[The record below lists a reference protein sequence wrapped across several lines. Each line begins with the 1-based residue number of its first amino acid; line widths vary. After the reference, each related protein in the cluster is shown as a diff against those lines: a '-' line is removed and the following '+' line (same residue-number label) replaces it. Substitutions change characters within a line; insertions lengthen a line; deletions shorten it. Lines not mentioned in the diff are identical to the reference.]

1 MCRRNDQPM
10 DFCGTFPGPEQLTF
24 NEELSPSLSC
34 ANTEVNA
41 RYQYQ
46 SDRGTYEVSDYWTV
60 PLGNAADCDDFVLAK
75 ILELRDRGIAVS
87 AMVILIGTLGNR

>member
-24 NEELSPSLSC
+24 NEELSQSLSC

-60 PLGNAADCDDFVLAK
+60 PLGNTADCDDFVLAK
-75 ILELRDRGIAVS
+75 DTGVARSGHRCFGNGYPDRHAG
-87 AMVILIGTLGNR
+87 